1 LTLLRRAALALATL
15 TLAIPAISA
24 RAEAYLY
31 WGEPPPPR
39 VPIPFGSIYR
49 AGLDTTGAQSLTE
62 AGMYPLGVAVDGA
75 HIYWAGAANTIARSN
90 LDGTGVNKSFITN
103 PSPPPSSSVYGLA
116 VDGAHV
122 YWTSADA
129 GTIGRA
135 NLDGTGV
142 DQTFIAGA
150 SDPRGVA
157 VDGAHVYWANFATG
171 TIGRAN
177 LDGTGIDQS
186 FIAGASDPRGVAV
199 DGAHLYW
206 GGTGIGRANLD
217 GTGIDPS
224 FIDLNV
230 LGMAV
235 DGAYLYWA
243 NVGNP
248 ASGSATLYDHAS
260 GIGRANLDG
269 TGVDQCFMRSA
280 NTYGVA
286 VDALGPPPSSD
297 PAPPPSYEIG
307 LGKAKRDKKRGL
319 AELTVE
325 VPVGPGEL
333 YLDKTNKVQGRH
345 KGPVAGAD
353 EVTLLVKA
361 GGEAKARLNKTG
373 KVKVKAKVTYIPDCG
388 PSDTESKK
396 ITLVKR

>member
-1 LTLLRRAALALATL
+1 MDAPDVATGPTRWRRATVTLAMLALAS
-15 TLAIPAISA
+15 LAIAA

-31 WGEPPPPR
+31 WGAPPPPR

-49 AGLDTTGAQSLTE
+49 AGLDTTGARSLAE
-62 AGMYPLGVAVDGA
+62 AGMYPLAVAVDGA
-75 HIYWAGAANTIARSN
+75 YLYWAGGSNNIARSN
-90 LDGTGVNKSFITN
+90 LDGTGVNKSFILN
-103 PSPPPSSSVYGLA
+103 PSPPPSSSIYGLA

-135 NLDGTGV
+135 NLDGTDV
-142 DQTFIAGA
+142 NQSFIAGA

-157 VDGAHVYWANFATG
+157 VDGAHVYWANSATG

-177 LDGTGIDQS
+177 LDGTGVNQS
-186 FIAGASDPRGVAV
+186 FIAGAADPRGVAV
-199 DGAHLYW
+199 DGAHVYW

-230 LGMAV
+230 LGLAV
-235 DGAYLYWA
+235 DGAYLYWG

-248 ASGSATLYDHAS
+248 ASGSATLYNHSS

-297 PAPPPSYEIG
+297 PAPPPSYEIR
-307 LGKAKRDKKRGL
+307 LGKAKLDKKHGS
-319 AELTVE
+319 ADLTVE

-333 YLDKTNKVQGRH
+333 YLDKTKKVQGRH

-353 EVTLLVKA
+353 ELTVLVKA
-361 GGEAKARLNKTG
+361 AGEAK
-373 KVKVKAKVTYIPDCG
+373 VKAEVTYIPDCG

-396 ITLVKR
+396 IKLVKR